1 MDNIILNL
9 KDHHRDEKYYSKQ
22 KIVLNKEHDSIIE
35 FNEDKH
41 IYKINGIK
49 ANFSITTFLNN
60 LYDSFDSH
68 KVSLKCA
75 EKWKSK
81 ERPNVGDSIYTKQM
95 YILSEYK
102 YAAYLGTC
110 VHKQIE
116 SILNSDGRKL
126 PNCDMDPTLVDET
139 RIYHEPALPQNAIV
153 EFQKEYGLCKLF
165 DGIKQR
171 LAMFKNFY
179 RLFKPEFLVSE
190 YMIWTRLENR
200 QLLAGCIDAI
210 FWDDK
215 EKRSVFIVDWKTNKN
230 LISMYKNKIKNET
243 SPFHNELKSTLD
255 KYECQLHGYANI
267 LENNYSVIVSGAL
280 IVNLT
285 NDNFI
290 VFHATDHK
298 MCKCKT
304 LYRFSPE

>member
-1 MDNIILNL
+1 MEEQLND
-9 KDHHRDEKYYSKQ
+9 KNEYSKQ
-22 KIVLNKEHDSIIE
+22 KIVLNQEHDSVIE
-35 FNEDKH
+35 FNEERH

-49 ANFSITTFLNN
+49 ANFSITTFLNK
-60 LYDSFDSH
+60 LYDCFDSH
-68 KVSLKCA
+68 QVSLKCA
-75 EKWKSK
+75 KNWKTKEK
-81 ERPNVGDSIYTKQM
+81 PNVGDSIHCKQM
-95 YILSEYK
+95 YILSEFI

-116 SILNSDGRKL
+116 SILNSGRAIKD
-126 PNCDMDPTLVDET
+126 CGMDPTLIDET
-139 RIYHEPALPQNAIV
+139 RIYYEPSLPQNAIV
-153 EFQKEYGLCKLF
+153 EFQKEYGLFKLCEA
-165 DGIKQR
+165 IKQR
-171 LAMFKNFY
+171 LAMFRNFY
-179 RLFKPEFLVSE
+179 QLFKPEFLVSE

-243 SPFHNELKSTLD
+243 SPFHNEFKSTLD

-267 LENNYSVIVSGAL
+267 LENNYNVVVSGSL

-290 VFHATDHK
+290 VFYASDHK
-298 MCKCKT
+298 VCKCKT
-304 LYRFSPE
+304 LYRFSAN